1 MCDGGKERAER
12 LPRGGALWTVV
23 WIIIWRLQK
32 GGVWQSCLT
41 SGVGKLGGW
50 GRGEIRLRQ
59 FCPKT

>member
-1 MCDGGKERAER
+1 MDGGT
-12 LPRGGALWTVV
+12 GIVV
-23 WIIIWRLQK
+23 WIIICRLRK